1 MILDLI
7 DRERTPDLSEFDRGV
22 LVLYSLAV
30 TNRPQLAKIT
40 GWNGHKVDSLLKRM
54 RKREEAPGEWLISW
68 QPRRR
73 SPHCYTLGLSAI
85 RHAKELRREYVDDE
99 LKPVGAQAAHYLLI
113 NEVLIRLL
121 QSDLEVEAWHGP
133 RETGLWFYHEMTGQ
147 GVETDPAP
155 KIRPDAVVEIG
166 AKTFALE
173 IDLATIPTP
182 RMRARMAKY
191 LTLASIMPNM
201 PDLVFVTTTELRR
214 RALARCL
221 DRVAAEF
228 PSIRPARE
236 DWAISFLLPGEVPG
250 FLAEW
255 LRLSESEPRLTRV
268 Q

>member
-1 MILDLI
+1 
-7 DRERTPDLSEFDRGV
+7 
-22 LVLYSLAV
+22 VLYSLAV

-40 GWNGHKVDSLLKRM
+40 GWDGHKVDSLLKRM
-54 RKREEAPGEWLISW
+54 RKREEAAGEWLISW

-73 SPHCYTLGLSAI
+73 SPYCYTLGLSAI

-155 KIRPDAVVEIG
+155 KIRPDVVVEIG
-166 AKTFALE
+166 RKTFALE

-191 LTLASIMPNM
+191 LTLAGMLPTM
-201 PDLVFVTTTELRR
+201 PDLVFIATTELRR

-221 DRVAAEF
+221 DRVMAECPDLR
-228 PSIRPARE
+228 PSNP
-236 DWAISFLLPGEVPG
+236 DWTISFLLPGEVPG
-250 FLAEW
+250 YLAEW
-255 LRLSESEPRLTRV
+255 VMLSGSGPSITRV
-268 Q
+268 K

>member
-7 DRERTPDLSEFDRGV
+7 DTERTPDLSEFDRGV

-30 TNRPQLAKIT
+30 TNRPQLAHIT
-40 GWNGHKVDSLLKRM
+40 GWDGHKIDSLLKRL
-54 RKREEAPGEWLISW
+54 RKREQAPGEWLIRW
-68 QPRRR
+68 QPRKRE
-73 SPHCYTLGLSAI
+73 PYCYTLGPAAI

-99 LKPVGAQAAHYLLI
+99 LKPVGAQAAHYLLT

-121 QSDLEVEAWHGP
+121 ESDLEVEAWHGP

-166 AKTFALE
+166 GKTFALE

-191 LTLASIMPNM
+191 LTLAGMLPTM
-201 PDLVFVTTTELRR
+201 PDLVFIATTELRR

-221 DRVAAEF
+221 DRVMAECPDLR
-228 PSIRPARE
+228 PSNP
-236 DWAISFLLPGEVPG
+236 DWTISFLLPGEVPG
-250 FLAEW
+250 YLAEW
-255 LRLSESEPRLTRV
+255 VMLSGSGPSITRV
-268 Q
+268 K

>member
-7 DRERTPDLSEFDRGV
+7 KPERTPDLSAFDRGV

-30 TNRPQLAKIT
+30 TTRPQLARVT
-40 GWNGHKVDSLLKRM
+40 GWDVHKIDSLLKRM
-54 RKREEAPGEWLISW
+54 RRREENPGEWLIRW
-68 QPRRR
+68 QPRKRE
-73 SPHCYTLGLSAI
+73 PYCYTLGPAAI

-99 LKPVGAQAAHYLLI
+99 LKPVGAQAAHYLLT

-121 QSDLEVEAWHGP
+121 ESDLEVEAWHGS

-191 LTLASIMPNM
+191 LMLAGMLPTM
-201 PDLVFVTTTELRR
+201 PDLVFIATTELRR
-214 RALARCL
+214 RALTRCL
-221 DRVAAEF
+221 DRVMAEC
-228 PSIRPARE
+228 PDLRPANR
-236 DWAISFLLPGEVPG
+236 DWSISFLLPGEVPG
-250 FLAEW
+250 YLAEW
-255 LRLSESEPRLTRV
+255 VMLSESGPSITRV
-268 Q
+268 K

>member
-7 DRERTPDLSEFDRGV
+7 DTERTPDLSEFDRGV

-30 TNRPQLAKIT
+30 TNRPQLAHIT
-40 GWNGHKVDSLLKRM
+40 GWDGHKIDSLLKRL
-54 RKREEAPGEWLISW
+54 RKREQAPGEWLIRW
-68 QPRRR
+68 QPRKRE
-73 SPHCYTLGLSAI
+73 PYCYTLGPAAI

-99 LKPVGAQAAHYLLI
+99 LKPVGAQAAHYLLT

-121 QSDLEVEAWHGP
+121 ESDLEVEAWHGP

-191 LTLASIMPNM
+191 LTLAGMLPTM
-201 PDLVFVTTTELRR
+201 PDLVFIATTELRR

-221 DRVAAEF
+221 DRVMAECPDLR
-228 PSIRPARE
+228 PSNP
-236 DWAISFLLPGEVPG
+236 DWTISFLLPGEVPG
-250 FLAEW
+250 YLAEW
-255 LRLSESEPRLTRV
+255 VMLSGSGPSITRV
-268 Q
+268 K